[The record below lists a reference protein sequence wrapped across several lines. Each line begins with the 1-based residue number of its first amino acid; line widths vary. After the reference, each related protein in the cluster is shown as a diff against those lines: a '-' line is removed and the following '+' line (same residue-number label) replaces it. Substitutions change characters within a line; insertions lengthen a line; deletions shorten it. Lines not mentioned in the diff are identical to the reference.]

1 MNDGINLSLLVS
13 AISIWVVL
21 AYIIGYEKGGQDNKQ
36 EMCEVCEESCVD

>member
-13 AISIWVVL
+13 AISIWLVL
-21 AYIIGYEKGGQDNKQ
+21 AYLIGYDKGEQDTKQ